1 MTDEITFTIEGWI
14 ATITLNRP
22 QKLNA
27 VTPDMAE
34 RHHGTRRALQP

>member
-22 QKLNA
+22 KKLNA
-27 VTPDMAE
+27 VTPDMASAITAQD
-34 RHHGTRRALQP
+34 RKSVV